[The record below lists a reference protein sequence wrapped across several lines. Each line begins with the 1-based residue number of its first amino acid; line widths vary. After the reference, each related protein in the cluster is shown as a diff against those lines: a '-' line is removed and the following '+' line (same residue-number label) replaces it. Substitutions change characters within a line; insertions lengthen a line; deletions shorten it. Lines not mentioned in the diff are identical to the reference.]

1 MSTGLRAMAGRP
13 LVVVAALALS
23 LSVRAGDAAI
33 GTFDLE
39 HRTAEEVVPLIRPL
53 VPSPGVVTGMGDQLI
68 VRGSPEAIQAVA
80 DVLER
85 IDRAPRR
92 LMVSVRQERA
102 GSLDALEASLAAR
115 VRAGEVTASVG
126 GPRDAGAGATA
137 GVRSDDVLA
146 RARVLGTRTRDEGA
160 VLQQVQT
167 LEGRAA
173 LIRTGESVPVG
184 ERYVVVG
191 PAGAGPADT
200 VRYLDVTSGFW
211 VLPRV
216 SGDQVTLEVSPYS
229 ARLAERGAGVV
240 DVQRA
245 ETVVS
250 GRLGDWIVVASTAHT
265 EASASAG
272 VAHSTRRRGELGRL
286 ILVRVEELP

>member
-1 MSTGLRAMAGRP
+1 MTAGLQAMAGRP
-13 LVVVAALALS
+13 LVVVAVLALS
-23 LSVRAGDAAI
+23 LSVQAGETAI
-33 GTFDLE
+33 ETFDLE
-39 HRTAEEVVPLIRPL
+39 YRTAEEVVPLLRPL
-53 VPSPGVVTGMGDQLI
+53 VPRPGVVTGMRDQVI

-80 DVLER
+80 EVLER
-85 IDRAPRR
+85 LDRAPRR
-92 LMVSVRQERA
+92 LMISVRQERS
-102 GSLDALEASLAAR
+102 GSLDALGASLEAR
-115 VRAGEVTASVG
+115 VRTGEVTASAG
-126 GPRDAGAGATA
+126 GPPEAEGGLTA
-137 GVRSDDVLA
+137 GVSSEGAGA
-146 RARVLGTRTRDEGA
+146 RARVLGTRTRDEA
-160 VLQQVQT
+160 ALLQQVQT

-191 PAGAGPADT
+191 PAGAGVADT

-216 SGDQVTLEVSPYS
+216 SGDRVTLEVSPHS

-240 DVQRA
+240 DVQSA

-265 EASASAG
+265 DSGASTG
-272 VAHSTRRRGELGRL
+272 IAHSTRRRGELGRL